1 MQVAL
6 DAGERMEALDS
17 EPRQPESDEQ
27 RTESAKILLADSDR
41 GFALDLASSLRN
53 VGYRVECVHDL
64 RGLKNS
70 VKQFEP
76 RFLVTELRLDDG
88 PTLPHVAQ
96 VKGAAVIVLTKH
108 ESLASVGR
116 CAKLGI
122 RGFLSKPAS
131 LEEVLRV
138 IEGRLQTSD
147 VWPDRPMTLQ
157 RAIWEY
163 VNDAVEA
170 AGSITKAAEL
180 LGIERRSLRRM
191 LSKGAP

>member
-1 MQVAL
+1 MQVAM
-6 DAGERMEALDS
+6 DAR
-17 EPRQPESDEQ
+17 EPEGGRQAESTDEL
-27 RTESAKILLADSDR
+27 RTENAKILVADSDR
-41 GFALDLASSLRN
+41 DFASALASSLRS

-64 RGLKNS
+64 RGLKNAL
-70 VKQFEP
+70 KQFEP
-76 RFLVTELRLDDG
+76 CFLVTELRLDDG
-88 PTLPHVAQ
+88 PILPQVAQ
-96 VKGAAVIVLTKH
+96 VKDVAVIVLTKH

-122 RGFLSKPAS
+122 KGFLSKPAA
-131 LEEVLRV
+131 LDEILQV
-138 IEGRLQTSD
+138 IEGRLQTSG

-191 LSKGAP
+191 LLKGAP